1 MSTQESDGVDE
12 ALQGVTQVAMTMAAR
27 VGEQMARAREQQA
40 RQAQAGSEQAAREN
54 AARMTAEREAARAAL
69 ATVHRPQ
76 WWDSATAEDVTK
88 AYTTATAWRG
98 VDQEAVR
105 AEQRITD
112 EVRGRYGIDLTRGAE
127 PAEVAEAIERAH
139 RTRGLTDEE
148 RTDATGDRAEAAALL
163 ATADATD
170 RAAEG
175 NQRAREAAANPDNQ
189 RPMTF
194 PEAREWAVE
203 NKRDDLLQG
212 FSTDMRDVDTSD
224 GRRSAQRGF
233 VRAVEGARASELRED
248 AGPAYDSAERREAM
262 AASLDH
268 LGNPAVVDARMR
280 SDVAQGRPATE
291 AVTSS
296 PARTPKA
303 RKTKGRAQ
311 AARAAHRN
319 DRSR

>member
-40 RQAQAGSEQAAREN
+40 RVAQANSEQAAREN
-54 AARMTAEREAARAAL
+54 TERMTAEREAARAAL

-88 AYTTATAWRG
+88 AYTTATAWSD

-112 EVRGRYGIDLTRGAE
+112 EVRGRYGIDLTRGTE
-127 PAEVAEAIERAH
+127 PGTVAEAMERTH
-139 RTRGLTDEE
+139 RARGLADEE
-148 RTDATGDRAEAAALL
+148 RTGATGDRAEAAALV
-163 ATADATD
+163 AAANAAD
-170 RAAEG
+170 RAAD
-175 NQRAREAAANPDNQ
+175 ARRAAA
-189 RPMTF
+189 
-194 PEAREWAVE
+194 PE
-203 NKRDDLLQG
+203 Q
-212 FSTDMRDVDTSD
+212 DVDPELADVIDPKSS
-224 GRRSAQRGF
+224 RPSAQVDADAASDVEHG
-233 VRAVEGARASELRED
+233 RAAELRED

-268 LGNPAVVDARMR
+268 LGNPAAVDARVR
-280 SDVAQGRPATE
+280 SDVAQGRPATD
-291 AVTSS
+291 AVTST
-296 PARTPKA
+296 PGRAPKA
-303 RKTKGRAQ
+303 RKTRGSAQ
-311 AARAAHRN
+311 AARTVQRT